1 MLACIHYSF
10 YLFVLRSK
18 VTLQCF
24 PSLIF
29 SDMNIQLHDYKK
41 RVARL
46 DICYFHFHYPIEKFF
61 QDFPS
66 LLLIFFFLNIEY
78 IFIILALT

>member
-1 MLACIHYSF
+1 MLGACIHYSSKQINK
-10 YLFVLRSK
+10 RNK

-29 SDMNIQLHDYKK
+29 SDMNIQLHDYKRSGQIGHVIFTSTIQLK
-41 RVARL
+41 S
-46 DICYFHFHYPIEKFF
+46 FS

-66 LLLIFFFLNIEY
+66 LLLIFFLNIEY